1 MASRRDV
8 TKKFAREYAKA
19 DRAEKSRILDALVAS
34 TGWTRDHARRA
45 IRAAATRKGA
55 ARDQQRKPRPRKYS
69 YDALIVLQEVWRLA
83 GQPSGK
89 YLAVVMEDTLCRLVR
104 DRELGKVADRVSDTV
119 IDELRSMSAATIDR
133 YLKPH
138 KAAGY
143 PAAGLSSTRPS
154 HILRSSIP
162 LRTATDDPIT
172 VPGFL
177 ELDTVAHCGHT
188 LKGEFLR
195 TLSAT
200 DPVTGWTML
209 RSIRNNAFVHVHAG
223 LEWIA
228 KLAPLPI
235 AGMDFDNGSEFMNW
249 SVIAWCDDHH
259 IPITRG
265 RPYHHNDN
273 AHIEQRNG
281 DWVRRHAFRYR
292 YETDDAELDLSTS
305 SGTCHGPQEPPALR
319 QPSTG
324 PDPQRLQEACLRQ
337 TQNPYQRLDTATP
350 SDTTPP
356 EPDSPPKLPTCST
369 SPASPAASTTSSN
382 NSSTSPKHAPFAPD
396 PPPPTIRTFQVR
408 HAST

>member
-292 YETDDAELDLSTS
+292 YET
-305 SGTCHGPQEPPALR
+305 
-319 QPSTG
+319 
-324 PDPQRLQEACLRQ
+324 
-337 TQNPYQRLDTATP
+337 
-350 SDTTPP
+350 
-356 EPDSPPKLPTCST
+356 
-369 SPASPAASTTSSN
+369 
-382 NSSTSPKHAPFAPD
+382 
-396 PPPPTIRTFQVR
+396 
-408 HAST
+408 